1 MTTLGER
8 PAAPLRDEHPDTRA
22 LIKEARRLR
31 RRRYL
36 LVTVALVTVTGAI
49 ATALA
54 VSHGNNHGRSGG
66 SHPPNTHT
74 APQAAPPVASTA
86 KLPGVALPSS
96 GYFNQISATPSGL
109 VLSGVTPASAGS
121 PLPVCVSAPVD
132 PQSLVVGK
140 VTTGNCGDPR
150 LFGQSVEA
158 VNTPVLRSN
167 NATTSVN
174 SVNPASGQVMYG
186 PVVMSYSSYSD
197 TRPVTASGGQW
208 LWIYDVDTTK
218 GPVLLQ
224 ISDQSGAVADT
235 IPMPSLYKPLL
246 AADNGGVWVAN
257 SVEGD
262 GAPALFYVPAGSS
275 APRVVVTS
283 TNVPIC
289 WIVASGTSAW
299 VGSGVQACAK
309 QDVQRFVD
317 GSEAPVFTTSSPY
330 PLFTVIGSEPDG
342 LWTMQ
347 YLSPSTEAIVRIDPD
362 TGSESVVATVP
373 AVPLP
378 SYLTSGGLVQGQ
390 GAYDDGHLYL
400 LEPPFHKSGYLGYTS
415 IVSIDAPPGD

>member
-1 MTTLGER
+1 MTTLSER
-8 PAAPLRDEHPDTRA
+8 PAAPLRDEQPDSEA

-36 LVTVALVTVTGAI
+36 LVTAALVIVIGAI
-49 ATALA
+49 ATGIAA
-54 VSHGNNHGRSGG
+54 SQGDNHGRSGG
-66 SHPPNTHT
+66 GHPRNTPT
-74 APQAAPPVASTA
+74 APQAAPPVASSP

-96 GYFNQISATPSGL
+96 GYFNQISVTPSGL
-109 VLSGVTPASAGS
+109 LLTGVTPASAGS
-121 PLPVCVSAPVD
+121 PLPVCVSALVD
-132 PQSLVVGK
+132 PQTLVVGK
-140 VTTGNCGDPR
+140 VTTGDCGDPR

-158 VNTPVLRSN
+158 VNTPILRSN

-174 SVNPASGQVMYG
+174 SVNPVSGQVTYG

-197 TRPVTASGGQW
+197 TKPVMASGGQW
-208 LWIYDVDTTK
+208 LWIYDVATTK

-224 ISDQSGAVADT
+224 ISDRSGAVADT

-246 AADNGGVWVAN
+246 AADDAGVWVAN
-257 SVEGD
+257 SVG
-262 GAPALFYVPAGSS
+262 GSGSPALFYVPAGSS
-275 APRVVVTS
+275 APRVVVAS
-283 TNVPIC
+283 TTVPIC

-317 GSEAPVFTTSSPY
+317 SSDAAVFTTSGTY
-330 PLFTVIGSEPDG
+330 LLFTVIGSEPDG

-347 YLSPSTEAIVRIDPD
+347 YLSPSKEAIVRIDPD

-400 LEPPFHKSGYLGYTS
+400 LEPPFHENGYLGYTS
-415 IVSIDAPPGD
+415 IISIDAPPGD

>member
-1 MTTLGER
+1 MTTLRER
-8 PAAPLRDEHPDTRA
+8 PASSPSGEHPETEA

-36 LVTVALVTVTGAI
+36 IVTVTAVIVIGAI
-49 ATALA
+49 ATAIVA
-54 VSHGNNHGRSGG
+54 SHGSNHGGTGG
-66 SHPPNTHT
+66 SHPRNANA
-74 APQAAPPVASTA
+74 APQAAPPVASSA

-96 GYFNQISATPSGL
+96 GYFNQIALTPSGL
-109 VLSGVTPASAGS
+109 LLTGVTPASAGS

-132 PQSLVVGK
+132 PQTLAVGK

-158 VNTPVLRSN
+158 VNTPILRSN
-167 NATTSVN
+167 NATSSVN
-174 SVNPASGQVMYG
+174 SVNPASGQVTYG

-197 TRPVTASGGQW
+197 TRPVMASGGQW
-208 LWIYDVDTTK
+208 LWIYDVDTTT

-246 AADNGGVWVAN
+246 AADNAGVWVAN
-257 SVEGD
+257 SLG
-262 GAPALFYVPAGSS
+262 GSSAPALFYVPAGSS
-275 APRVVVTS
+275 APRVVVAS

-289 WIVASGTSAW
+289 WIVASGASAW
-299 VGSGVQACAK
+299 VGSGVQTCAK

-317 GSEAPVFTTSSPY
+317 GSDAPVFTTSGTYLP
-330 PLFTVIGSEPDG
+330 FTVIGSEADG

-347 YLSPSTEAIVRIDPD
+347 YLSPSKEAIVRIDAD

-373 AVPLP
+373 AVPVP

-390 GAYDDGHLYL
+390 GAYDDGHLYV
-400 LEPPFHKSGYLGYTS
+400 LEPPFHKNGYLGYTS
-415 IVSIDAPPGD
+415 IVSVDAPPGD